1 MGGNAARDRPGAAG
15 VDRDQRPRSRRAG
28 HLLAVGRALRE
39 AALPGHRGQR
49 GTGRGPGGAA
59 VLRRPGPPHRTGPG
73 RGAGPATTRDGRRG
87 RQLHRLPPAAAPPR
101 PARRV
106 AMTGASTIRIGL
118 LLPDVLGTYADTG
131 NAAVLAARARWRGIP
146 TEIVTITADA
156 TPPAGCDVYLLGG
169 GEDTAQLFAADW
181 LRRHRD
187 LHHALDSSARVL
199 AVCAGLQILGHTMR
213 DRASQDHPGLGILD
227 LTTTPGRRRAVG
239 EITTACAI
247 PDVGQ
252 LTGFEN
258 HHGITTLGTGTA
270 PLGTVIT
277 GTGNGTR
284 DNTGRPAEGVRTDR
298 VIGTYLHGPVLA
310 RNPALADHLLTAIT
324 GTEMAPLE
332 LPDQAALRRAYFS
345 PRVARGVIRHRYRIP
360 QEPHS
365 PRQTFT

>member
-1 MGGNAARDRPGAAG
+1 
-15 VDRDQRPRSRRAG
+15 
-28 HLLAVGRALRE
+28 
-39 AALPGHRGQR
+39 
-49 GTGRGPGGAA
+49 
-59 VLRRPGPPHRTGPG
+59 
-73 RGAGPATTRDGRRG
+73 
-87 RQLHRLPPAAAPPR
+87 
-101 PARRV
+101 
-106 AMTGASTIRIGL
+106 MTGASTIRIGL

-187 LHHALDSSARVL
+187 LHHALDSSARIL

-213 DRASQDHPGLGILD
+213 DRAGRDQPGLGVLD
-227 LTTTPGRRRAVG
+227 VTTTPGRRRAVG
-239 EITTACAI
+239 EITTACGI
-247 PDVGQ
+247 PGVGQ

-258 HHGITTLGTGTA
+258 HHGITALGTGTA

-284 DNTGRPAEGVRTDR
+284 DHTGRPAEGVRTDC
-298 VIGTYLHGPVLA
+298 VIYTYLHGPVLA
-310 RNPALADHLLTAIT
+310 RNPALADHLLTTIT

-332 LPDQAALRRAYFS
+332 LPDQAAQRRTYLS
-345 PRVARGVIRHRYRIP
+345 PRAARGGIHHRRRIP
-360 QEPHS
+360 QEPHR
-365 PRQTFT
+365 PRQTFN